1 MRSVK
6 GSQPYK
12 KDFRREARGEN
23 LEAIIEELPLV
34 IAALAAD
41 SQLPA
46 KYHDHQLTGEWKDCR
61 ECHIK
66 TDFLL
71 IYRKTE
77 SNILELT
84 RLGSHSELFGK

>member
-6 GSQPYK
+6 ATQLYK

-23 LEAIIEELPLV
+23 VGAMATELPLV
-34 IAALAAD
+34 VAALAAD
-41 SQLPA
+41 ISLPPSN
-46 KYHDHQLTGEWKDCR
+46 HDHILTGKWQDHG

-71 IYRKTE
+71 IYLKTPD
-77 SNILELT
+77 NVLHLV
-84 RLGSHSELFGK
+84 RLGSHAELLGA

>member
-6 GSQPYK
+6 ATQSYK

-23 LEAIIEELPLV
+23 LEAMATEVPIVVGILASDVPLPR
-34 IAALAAD
+34 
-41 SQLPA
+41 
-46 KYHDHQLTGEWKDCR
+46 KYHDHILTGEWADHR

-71 IYRKTE
+71 VYSKTDDD
-77 SNILELT
+77 ILHLV
-84 RLGSHSELFGK
+84 RLGSHTEIFGK

>member
-6 GSQPYK
+6 IERAYK

-23 LEAIIEELPLV
+23 LEAMATELPLMV
-34 IAALAAD
+34 ATLAAD
-41 SQLPA
+41 IPMPS
-46 KYHDHQLTGEWKDCR
+46 KYHDHMLSGKWVKHG

-66 TDFLL
+66 PDFLL

-77 SNILELT
+77 ANELYLV
-84 RLGSHSELFGK
+84 RIGSHSELYGE

>member
-6 GSQPYK
+6 AAQSYK

-23 LEAIIEELPLV
+23 LEAMTTELPIIV
-34 IAALAAD
+34 AMLAAD
-41 SQLPA
+41 SPLPP
-46 KYHDHQLTGEWKDCR
+46 KYHDHELDGKWADHR

-71 IYRKTE
+71 IYLKT
-77 SNILELT
+77 NDNVFHLV
-84 RLGSHSELFGK
+84 RLGSHTELFGM